1 MWTKAHSEHQT
12 STKSTS
18 CVDRRL
24 LFPLRIHKRYPFCG
38 QKPSPGTKLP
48 QKCTSCVD
56 RRLLFPLR
64 VHKRYPFCGQKSPP
78 DTGLPQK
85 CPRLWT
91 KVPSRHQTSTKMPPP
106 VDKSPL
112 PTPDF
117 HKNAPACG
125 QKSPPGTKL
134 PQKCPRLWTK
144 VPSRHQTSTKS
155 TLCVDR
161 RQLFLSGDTTG
172 GAAGDTTGG
181 AFTCREEG
189 IKNYLV

>member
-12 STKSTS
+12 STKKH
-18 CVDRRL
+18 L
-24 LFPLRIHKRYPFCG
+24 LRG
-38 QKPSPGTKLP
+38 QAVAIPSPRP
-48 QKCTSCVD
+48 QKI
-56 RRLLFPLR
+56 
-64 VHKRYPFCGQKSPP
+64 PF
-78 DTGLPQK
+78 
-85 CPRLWT
+85 LWT
-91 KVPSRHQTSTKMPPP
+91 KVPSRHRTSTKMPPP